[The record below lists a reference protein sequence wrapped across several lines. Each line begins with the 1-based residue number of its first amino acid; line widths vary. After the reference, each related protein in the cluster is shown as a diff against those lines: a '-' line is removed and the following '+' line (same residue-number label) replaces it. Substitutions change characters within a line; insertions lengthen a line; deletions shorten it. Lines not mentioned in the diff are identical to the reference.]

1 MIDLL
6 ADLDIFGVSPEGLG
20 VSFEHTSHLSNSNYL
35 LEKSTLHQNEFKLS
49 VVLGYVSQDP
59 YNAYYKLVNF
69 LDKAPYQL
77 EYETSAGTWQREVR
91 LKELTKT
98 EIVTGDVM
106 MEDFTLSCFTPW
118 YRIVESKVD
127 QTTDTPGDGKIY
139 INYESTRKLKKIYA
153 FAYSADGKDGFT
165 TDYPNENMLEEII
178 PYGSDYFFFN
188 TNDTTA
194 WKEIKNNT
202 IRMGITQAS
211 KYAQYTLLSDPDSW
225 GGIYN
230 IKPTMALRN
239 LTVGAQYTV
248 STIFQYTGDI
258 GKNTMF
264 VIELTSH
271 NKDGTRVN
279 VLAKHYTYLNNV
291 GEGKRTKVVITGTVP
306 EGFYDNIKS
315 VTLTFSMRS
324 DADSTKSEGF
334 IEFDNIKLEVGN
346 KATGSGGD
354 PTYYGIR
361 EVDPLV
367 ELDPSKEKPELYQW
381 YGINGKWTPPTSS
394 DRGYSLSYDNK
405 VIPYIYSEDY
415 VSPDGP
421 SMHAYT
427 YDYVYEGWVNGQN
440 GIFRIR
446 NDSIYMGSQKGSPLE
461 IIIDGPAT
469 NPYWQI
475 VKDAQVLQ
483 SDGIN
488 IDIAEGYRLIV
499 SSVPYDQK
507 CVLIAPDGT
516 VSNVYQ
522 QQRLE
527 LTNFVTAP
535 PGFSELIFFNAKKV
549 GFRMREEY
557 VVV

>member
-165 TDYPNENMLEEII
+165 TDYPNENLINDVK
-178 PYGSDYFFFN
+178 PYNSSYRFTFN
-188 TNDTTA
+188 TNDSNSHYTMLPDKLQISCSAAKKWGQLILSSVANPNSGAKATSQL
-194 WKEIKNNT
+194 KDLKP
-202 IRMGITQAS
+202 GS
-211 KYAQYTLLSDPDSW
+211 K
-225 GGIYN
+225 
-230 IKPTMALRN
+230 
-239 LTVGAQYTV
+239 YTV
-248 STIFQYTGDI
+248 SMT
-258 GKNTMF
+258 
-264 VIELTSH
+264 VLPLT
-271 NKDGTRVN
+271 D
-279 VLAKHYTYLNNV
+279 LADTEAAISLLLTYLDSA
-291 GEGKRTKVVITGTVP
+291 GTKKQLNSKIIYGRDLKKDVSYSYSDTTIVVP
-306 EGFYDNIKS
+306 EDFDTSAKSVNMTVAFQGLGEVIFSNIKIE
-315 VTLTFSMRS
+315 
-324 DADSTKSEGF
+324 EG
-334 IEFDNIKLEVGN
+334 D

-381 YGINGKWTPPTSS
+381 YRINGKWTPPTSS

-421 SMHAYT
+421 SIHAYT